1 MTSTMTSKR
10 LEEIISAKTP
20 IGRAPTGLDGLNET
34 LSMDSFLKTVER
46 RAFHI
51 AKMATGNPDTALDI
65 VQDSMYKLVEK
76 YSHKSSLEWRPLF
89 YRILNGK
96 IIDQYRHKAVRDRLF
111 PWRKTGDS
119 DQGQSLDAIAT
130 ARGRQSD
137 QPDEIIMRA
146 QRIKKLTKGVSA
158 LSSRQREAFM
168 LRCWEG
174 MNTSEAA
181 AAMRCSEGSVK
192 THYSRA
198 MHALRDLLED
208 YRYD

>member
-1 MTSTMTSKR
+1 MTSKR
-10 LEEIISAKTP
+10 LEDVNSAKTS
-20 IGRAPTGLDGLNET
+20 IGRAPARGDGLDEN
-34 LSMDSFLKTVER
+34 LSMDAFLKTVER
-46 RAFHI
+46 RAFHM
-51 AKMATGNPDTALDI
+51 AKIATGDPDTALDI

-111 PWRKTGDS
+111 PWRKTVNS
-119 DQGQSLDAIAT
+119 DQGQSLSAIET

-137 QPDEIIMRA
+137 QPDEMIMRA
-146 QRIKKLTKGVSA
+146 QRIKQLTKGVSA

-174 MNTSEAA
+174 MSTNETA

-198 MHALRDLLED
+198 MHALRDVLED

>member
-10 LEEIISAKTP
+10 LEDVNSAKTS
-20 IGRAPTGLDGLNET
+20 IGRAPAGGDGLDEN
-34 LSMDSFLKTVER
+34 LSMDAFLKTVER
-46 RAFHI
+46 RAFHM
-51 AKMATGNPDTALDI
+51 AKIATGDPDTALDI

-76 YSHKSSLEWRPLF
+76 YSDKSSIEWRPLF

-111 PWRKTGDS
+111 PWRKTVNS
-119 DQGQSLDAIAT
+119 DQGQSLSAIET

-137 QPDEIIMRA
+137 QPDEMIMRA
-146 QRIKKLTKGVSA
+146 QRIKQLTKGVSA

-174 MNTSEAA
+174 MSTNETA

-198 MHALRDLLED
+198 MHALRDVLED

>member
-10 LEEIISAKTP
+10 LEDVNSAKTS
-20 IGRAPTGLDGLNET
+20 IGRAPARGDGLDEN
-34 LSMDSFLKTVER
+34 LSMDAFLKTVER
-46 RAFHI
+46 RAFHM
-51 AKMATGNPDTALDI
+51 AKIATGDPDTALDI

-76 YSHKSSLEWRPLF
+76 YSDKSSIEWRPLF

-96 IIDQYRHKAVRDRLF
+96 IIDQYRHNAVRDRLF
-111 PWRKTGDS
+111 PWRKTVNS
-119 DQGQSLDAIAT
+119 DQGQSLSAIET

-137 QPDEIIMRA
+137 QPDEMIMRA
-146 QRIKKLTKGVSA
+146 QRIKQLTKGVSA

-174 MNTSEAA
+174 MSTNETA

-198 MHALRDLLED
+198 MHALRDVLED

>member
-10 LEEIISAKTP
+10 LEDVNSAKTS
-20 IGRAPTGLDGLNET
+20 IGRAPARGDGLDEN
-34 LSMDSFLKTVER
+34 LSMDAFLKTVER
-46 RAFHI
+46 RAFHM
-51 AKMATGNPDTALDI
+51 AKIATGDPDTALDI

-76 YSHKSSLEWRPLF
+76 YSDKSSIEWRPLF

-111 PWRKTGDS
+111 PWRKTVNS
-119 DQGQSLDAIAT
+119 DQGQSLSAIET

-137 QPDEIIMRA
+137 QPDEMIMRA
-146 QRIKKLTKGVSA
+146 QRIKQLTKGVSA

-174 MNTSEAA
+174 MSTNETA

>member
-10 LEEIISAKTP
+10 LEDVNSAKTS
-20 IGRAPTGLDGLNET
+20 IGRAPARGDGLDEN
-34 LSMDSFLKTVER
+34 LSMDAFLKTVER
-46 RAFHI
+46 RAFHM
-51 AKMATGNPDTALDI
+51 AKIATGDPDTALDI

-76 YSHKSSLEWRPLF
+76 YSDKSSIEWRPLF

-111 PWRKTGDS
+111 PWRKTVNS
-119 DQGQSLDAIAT
+119 DQGQSLSAIET

-137 QPDEIIMRA
+137 QPDEMIMRA
-146 QRIKKLTKGVSA
+146 QRIKQLTKGVSA

-174 MNTSEAA
+174 MSTNETA

-198 MHALRDLLED
+198 MHALRDVLED

>member
-20 IGRAPTGLDGLNET
+20 IGRAPSGLDGPNET
-34 LSMDSFLKTVER
+34 LSMDAFLKTVER

-96 IIDQYRHKAVRDRLF
+96 IIDQYRHKSIRDRLF
-111 PWRKTGDS
+111 PWRKTDDS
-119 DQGQSLDAIAT
+119 GQGQSLDAIDT

-137 QPDEIIMRA
+137 QPDEMIMRA
-146 QRIKKLTKGVSA
+146 QRIKQLTKGVSA

-174 MNTSEAA
+174 MSTIEAA
-181 AAMRCSEGSVK
+181 ATMRCSEGSVK

>member
-1 MTSTMTSKR
+1 
-10 LEEIISAKTP
+10 
-20 IGRAPTGLDGLNET
+20 
-34 LSMDSFLKTVER
+34 MDAFLKTVER
-46 RAFHI
+46 RAFHM
-51 AKMATGNPDTALDI
+51 AKIATGDPDTALDI

-76 YSHKSSLEWRPLF
+76 YSDKSSIEWRPLF

-111 PWRKTGDS
+111 PWRKTVNS
-119 DQGQSLDAIAT
+119 DQGQSLSAIET

-137 QPDEIIMRA
+137 QPDEMIMRA
-146 QRIKKLTKGVSA
+146 QRIKQLTKGVSA

-174 MNTSEAA
+174 MSTNETA

-198 MHALRDLLED
+198 MHALRDVLED

>member
-10 LEEIISAKTP
+10 LVEITTASTP
-20 IGRAPTGLDGLNET
+20 TGRAPLGRDGLVEP
-34 LSMDSFLKTVER
+34 LSMNAFLRTVER
-46 RAFHI
+46 RAFHM

-76 YSHKSSLEWRPLF
+76 YSHKTSLEWRPLF

-96 IIDQYRHKAVRDRLF
+96 IIDQYRRKAVRDRLF
-111 PWRKTGDS
+111 PWRKTV
-119 DQGQSLDAIAT
+119 
-130 ARGRQSD
+130 
-137 QPDEIIMRA
+137 DEMIMRA
-146 QRIKKLTKGVSA
+146 QRIKQLTKGVSA

-174 MNTSEAA
+174 ISTSEAA
-181 AAMRCSEGSVK
+181 AVMGCSEGSVK

-198 MHALRDLLED
+198 MHTLQDVLED

>member
-10 LEEIISAKTP
+10 LEDVNSAKTS
-20 IGRAPTGLDGLNET
+20 IGRAPAGGDGLDEN
-34 LSMDSFLKTVER
+34 LSMDAFLKTVER
-46 RAFHI
+46 RAFHM
-51 AKMATGNPDTALDI
+51 AKIATGDPDTALDI

-76 YSHKSSLEWRPLF
+76 YSDKSSLEWRPLF

-111 PWRKTGDS
+111 PWRKTVNS
-119 DQGQSLDAIAT
+119 DQGQSLSAIET

-137 QPDEIIMRA
+137 QPDEMIMRA
-146 QRIKKLTKGVSA
+146 QRIKQLTKGVSA

-174 MNTSEAA
+174 MSTNETA

-198 MHALRDLLED
+198 MHALRDVLED

>member
-10 LEEIISAKTP
+10 LEDVNSAKTS
-20 IGRAPTGLDGLNET
+20 IDRAPARGDGLDEN
-34 LSMDSFLKTVER
+34 LSMDAFLKTVER
-46 RAFHI
+46 RAFHM
-51 AKMATGNPDTALDI
+51 AKIATGDPDTALDI

-76 YSHKSSLEWRPLF
+76 YSDKSSIEWRPLF

-111 PWRKTGDS
+111 PWRKTVNS
-119 DQGQSLDAIAT
+119 DQGQSLSAIET

-137 QPDEIIMRA
+137 QPDEMIMRA
-146 QRIKKLTKGVSA
+146 QRIKQLTKGVSA

-174 MNTSEAA
+174 MSTNETA

-198 MHALRDLLED
+198 MHALRDVLED

>member
-10 LEEIISAKTP
+10 LVEITIASTP
-20 IGRAPTGLDGLNET
+20 TGRAPVGRDGLVEA
-34 LSMDSFLKTVER
+34 LSMNAFLKTVER
-46 RAFHI
+46 RAFHM
-51 AKMATGNPDTALDI
+51 ASMATGNPDTALDI

-76 YSHKSSLEWRPLF
+76 YSHKTSLEWRPLF
-89 YRILNGK
+89 YRILHGK
-96 IIDQYRHKAVRDRLF
+96 IIDQYRRPAVRDRLF
-111 PWRKTGDS
+111 PWRKTVDS
-119 DQGQSLDAIAT
+119 DQSLSLDAIDT

-137 QPDEIIMRA
+137 QPDEMIMRA
-146 QRIKKLTKGVSA
+146 QRIKQLTKGVSA

-174 MNTSEAA
+174 MSTSEAA
-181 AAMRCSEGSVK
+181 AVMRCSEGSVK